1 MTSPKSPSAVLVYVG
16 LVLGAVITLAPFVLG
31 LLTSFTSAHQFATGT
46 PLAWPRP
53 PTLANYADLGGA
65 GFGRALAVTT
75 LMTAVI
81 LLGQLTFSVLAA
93 YAFARLRFPGRDAL
107 FWVYIATLMVP
118 GSVTVVPLYL
128 MMAQLG
134 LRNTFWAL
142 VLPFVFGSP
151 YAIFLL
157 RQYFRAIPDDLIN
170 AAYLDGANTLDVI
183 VHVVLPS
190 SRPVLVTL
198 MLITVVSQWHHFMW
212 PLVITS
218 GTKWQVLTVAT
229 AALQSRYNAQW
240 TLVMAATAVAI
251 VPLLVLFVMFPAAHR
266 PLDRRHGAEMSCGPG
281 FPRCSHWLWCWSLRC
296 WPRRRCCWTSR
307 PGRAAA
313 RPWSPFGCG
322 TSRSPRR
329 IDSRSRRSRR
339 THPDIEVHTHVVS
352 YSTYFNTLRTDVA
365 GGSAD
370 DIFWISNAYLA
381 GYADSGRLMDIGKT
395 LGAGAASA
403 WEPSVVEQFTRGG
416 TLWAVPQLTDAGIAL
431 YYNADL
437 LAAAGVDPAELA
449 ALRWSP
455 DGGDTLRPL
464 LARLT
469 VDADG
474 HTAATPGFDA
484 GRIRQWA
491 YNAANDAQGIYLNYI
506 GSAGGVFQ
514 NGDRFAFDNPGAI
527 EAFTYLVRLINGD
540 HVAPPASDTNDNGD
554 FSRNQFLAGRMALF
568 QSGTYNLAAV
578 ADQAGFRWGVAML
591 PAGPKGRVSVTN
603 GIAAAG
609 NSASAHPDAVRQVLA
624 WMGSNEGN
632 QYVGRHG
639 SAIPAVRSAQRV
651 YFDYWAAQGRR
662 RRGRSSRY

>member
-1 MTSPKSPSAVLVYVG
+1 MRLRPRFS
-16 LVLGAVITLAPFVLG
+16 TL
-31 LLTSFTSAHQFATGT
+31 FATG
-46 PLAWPRP
+46 
-53 PTLANYADLGGA
+53 
-65 GFGRALAVTT
+65 
-75 LMTAVI
+75 
-81 LLGQLTFSVLAA
+81 
-93 YAFARLRFPGRDAL
+93 
-107 FWVYIATLMVP
+107 
-118 GSVTVVPLYL
+118 
-128 MMAQLG
+128 
-134 LRNTFWAL
+134 L
-142 VLPFVFGSP
+142 VFV
-151 YAIFLL
+151 
-157 RQYFRAIPDDLIN
+157 
-170 AAYLDGANTLDVI
+170 
-183 VHVVLPS
+183 
-190 SRPVLVTL
+190 
-198 MLITVVSQWHHFMW
+198 
-212 PLVITS
+212 
-218 GTKWQVLTVAT
+218 
-229 AALQSRYNAQW
+229 AAL
-240 TLVMAATAVAI
+240 LAATAV
-251 VPLLVLFVMFPAAHR
+251 LLDVTAR
-266 PLDRRHGAEMSCGPG
+266 PPG
-281 FPRCSHWLWCWSLRC
+281 GKTVVTVRLWDEQV
-296 WPRRRCCWTSR
+296 
-307 PGRAAA
+307 AAA
-313 RPWSPFGCG
+313 YRQSFAAF
-322 TSRSPRR
+322 T
-329 IDSRSRRSRR
+329 R

-370 DIFWISNAYLA
+370 DIFWISSAYLA
-381 GYADSGRLMDIGKT
+381 GYADSGRLMDISKS

-437 LAAAGVDPAELA
+437 LAAAGVNPADLA

-474 HTAATPGFDA
+474 RTAATPGFDA

-514 NGDRFAFDNPGAI
+514 DGDRFAFDNPGAI

-578 ADQAGFRWGVAML
+578 ADQASFRWGVAML
-591 PAGPKGRVSVTN
+591 PQGPEGRVTVTN

-624 WMGSNEGN
+624 WVGSNEGN

-651 YFDYWAAQGRR
+651 YFDYWAAKKIDVVPFFEVLNGPRIDAPGGAGFAAGSQALKPYFDEMFL
-662 RRGRSSRY
+662 GRSDVSTTLHRAQQAANAATRR